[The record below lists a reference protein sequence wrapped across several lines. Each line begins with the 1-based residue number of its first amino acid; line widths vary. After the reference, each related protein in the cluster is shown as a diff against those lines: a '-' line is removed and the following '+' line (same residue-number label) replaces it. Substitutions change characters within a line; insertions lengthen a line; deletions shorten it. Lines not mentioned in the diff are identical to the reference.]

1 MPYRGS
7 MRKFWLGD
15 ETNCSPTN
23 IFTQG
28 IFLPDECYQIT
39 EASGGKFL
47 MPLMKSLFNA
57 LILSWALI

>member
-1 MPYRGS
+1 MPYWGS
-7 MRKFWLGD
+7 MRKFWLGG

-39 EASGGKFL
+39 EVSGGKFL
-47 MPLMKSLFNA
+47 MQIFLSLKVAFHLFRA
-57 LILSWALI
+57 LN